1 MKVFCLG
8 GNDNN
13 YSCKAYLILGDWNSL
28 NDVNTLVDVG
38 VDDWIV
44 HEIEGVS
51 TGVGKRPVEQI
62 ILTHSHHDHAGGL
75 TAVKAKYGCKALA
88 FSEFNG
94 VDELLKEGQRVRMGD
109 RDFEVVQAPEHSS
122 DSICLYCEE
131 EGVIF
136 TGDTPVRIMTAG
148 GSYSRAYVQVLERL
162 VRRRITT
169 IYPGHDEPV
178 TEKAKDLLRRTLQN
192 VQTSEILRLF

>member
-1 MKVFCLG
+1 VKVFCLG

-28 NDVNTLVDVG
+28 NDANTLVDVG
-38 VDDWIV
+38 SDDWIIK
-44 HEIEGVS
+44 EIEGIS

-62 ILTHSHHDHAGGL
+62 ILTHSHHDHSGGL
-75 TAVKAKYGCKALA
+75 TALKAKYGCRALA

-94 VDELLKEGQRVRMGD
+94 VDELLREGQRVRMGD
-109 RDFEVVQAPEHSS
+109 RDFEVIQVPEHSS

-136 TGDTPVRIMTAG
+136 AGDTPVNIMTAG

-162 VRRRITT
+162 VRRKITT
-169 IYPGHDEPV
+169 IYPGHDKPV
-178 TEKAKDLLRRTLQN
+178 TEKVRDLLRMTLQN
-192 VQTSEILRLF
+192 VQASETLRCF

>member
-1 MKVFCLG
+1 VKVSCLG

-13 YSCKAYLILGDWNSL
+13 YSCKAYLILGNWNSL
-28 NDVNTLVDVG
+28 DDANTLVDVG
-38 VDDWIV
+38 VDDWIIK
-44 HEIEGVS
+44 EIEGIS

-75 TAVKAKYGCKALA
+75 TALKSKYGCRALA

-94 VDELLKEGQRVRMGD
+94 VDELLGDGQRVRMGD
-109 RDFEVVQAPEHSS
+109 RDFEVIQAPEHSS

-136 TGDTPVRIMTAG
+136 TGDNPVKIMTAG

-162 VRRRITT
+162 VRRRVIT

-178 TEKAKDLLRRTLQN
+178 TEKAGELLEMTLQN
-192 VQTSEILRLF
+192 VKNSEILRCF

>member
-1 MKVFCLG
+1 VKVFCLG

-44 HEIEGVS
+44 HEIEGIS
-51 TGVGKRPVEQI
+51 TGVGKTPVEQI
-62 ILTHSHHDHAGGL
+62 ILTHSHYDHAGGL
-75 TAVKAKYGCKALA
+75 AAIKAKYGCKALA
-88 FSEFNG
+88 FSESNG
-94 VDELLKEGQRVRMGD
+94 VDELLREGQRVRMGD
-109 RDFEVVQAPEHSS
+109 RDFEVIQAPEHSS

-136 TGDTPVRIMTAG
+136 AGDTPVRIMTAG

>member
-62 ILTHSHHDHAGGL
+62 ILTHSHYDHG
-75 TAVKAKYGCKALA
+75 K
-88 FSEFNG
+88 S
-94 VDELLKEGQRVRMGD
+94 
-109 RDFEVVQAPEHSS
+109 VV
-122 DSICLYCEE
+122 
-131 EGVIF
+131 
-136 TGDTPVRIMTAG
+136 
-148 GSYSRAYVQVLERL
+148 
-162 VRRRITT
+162 
-169 IYPGHDEPV
+169 
-178 TEKAKDLLRRTLQN
+178 
-192 VQTSEILRLF
+192 